1 MYIVMIVLPFTTRP
15 SVLGQELSQKHSSQS
30 AVRASSGLSD
40 STLKV
45 SVYVPVMTGGI
56 FDFNSAQL

>member
-1 MYIVMIVLPFTTRP
+1 MHIVMIVPPFASRP
-15 SVLGQELSQKHSSQS
+15 SVLGLELSQKHGSQS

-45 SVYVPVMTGGI
+45 SIYVPVMTGGI
-56 FDFNSAQL
+56 FDFDSAQL